1 MNRNLCFTIL
11 TLLFFIPI
19 IYSIV
24 NINTE
29 ITVSRLLFNQNTYLI
44 IFGLF
49 MIMTIFV
56 LEYEKMRKNR
66 LSYYFMYFFGISCI
80 LFCFY
85 HPYDRCHLMYAFL
98 AFFAIIGWLFV
109 NAKNDVFLSSLLFIQ
124 LICSTYLF
132 NAVLMKKKPNV
143 FIGELIF
150 LLIMFVSY
158 VYIHLK
164 NK

>member
-11 TLLFFIPI
+11 TLMFFIPI

-29 ITVSRLLFNQNTYLI
+29 VTVSRLLFNEKTYLI

-85 HPYDRCHLMYAFL
+85 HPRDKCHLMYAFL

-109 NAKNDVFLSSLLFIQ
+109 NAKNDVFLSCLLFIQ

-132 NAVLMKKKPNV
+132 NAVLMKKKPYV

>member
-11 TLLFFIPI
+11 TIMFFIPI

-29 ITVSRLLFNQNTYLI
+29 ITVSRLLINEKTYI
-44 IFGLF
+44 ILFGLF
-49 MIMTIFV
+49 MIMTIFA

-66 LSYYFMYFFGISCI
+66 LSYYFMYFFSISCI
-80 LFCFY
+80 LFCFF
-85 HPYDRCHLMYAFL
+85 HPHDKCHLMYAFV
-98 AFFAIIGWLFV
+98 AFFAIVGWLFI
-109 NAKNDVFLSSLLFIQ
+109 NAKNDVVLSCLLFIQ

-132 NAVLMKKKPNV
+132 NAVLMKKRPDV
-143 FIGELIF
+143 FTGELIF
-150 LLIMFVSY
+150 LLVMFISY
-158 VYIHLK
+158 LYIHLK

>member
-11 TLLFFIPI
+11 TIMFFIPI

-29 ITVSRLLFNQNTYLI
+29 ITVSRLLINEKTYI
-44 IFGLF
+44 ILFGLF
-49 MIMTIFV
+49 MIMTILT

-66 LSYYFMYFFGISCI
+66 LSYYFMFFFGMSCL
-80 LFCFY
+80 LFCFF
-85 HPYDRCHLMYAFL
+85 HPLDKCHFMYAFL
-98 AFFAIIGWLFV
+98 AFFAIVCWLFV
-109 NAKNDVFLSSLLFIQ
+109 NAKKDLFLTSMLFLQ
-124 LICSTYLF
+124 LTCSAYLF
-132 NAVLMKKKPNV
+132 NAVLMKNKPNV
-143 FIGELIF
+143 FIGELLF

-158 VYIHLK
+158 FYIHLK